1 MLYYTGLILLVIA
14 VSLDGFGVG
23 VSYGMQ
29 KIRMPLLSLI
39 IIMCCSGVIVLI
51 SMTLGDIISQFI
63 TTKMTESIGAII
75 LILIGCFS
83 LWNVL
88 KAPNTEK
95 QTESNHPEPPHTLR
109 TVFTKPKY
117 ADLDRSG
124 SISANESFLLGI
136 ALAMDAFGAGIGASI
151 IGYPAILTALLIAFM
166 SGSFVFCGMRLGLVF
181 SRHKRL
187 QRMGFLPPILL
198 IALGIFNLF

>member
-29 KIRMPLLSLI
+29 KIRMPLLSLV

-63 TTKMTESIGAII
+63 TTKMTESIEAIIII
-75 LILIGCFS
+75 LIDCFS
-83 LWNVL
+83 LLNFLNTAFTKVQQNT
-88 KAPNTEK
+88 KPNL
-95 QTESNHPEPPHTLR
+95 SLR
-109 TVFTKPKY
+109 TVLSLPKY

-124 SISANESFLLGI
+124 SISANEGFLLGI
-136 ALAMDAFGAGIGASI
+136 AIVMDAFGAGIGASI

-166 SGSFVFCGMRLGLVF
+166 T
-181 SRHKRL
+181 
-187 QRMGFLPPILL
+187 
-198 IALGIFNLF
+198 

>member
-29 KIRMPLLSLI
+29 KIRMPLLSLV

-88 KAPNTEK
+88 KTARTKEQQNPNPT
-95 QTESNHPEPPHTLR
+95 HTLR
-109 TVFTKPKY
+109 TVLSSPKY

-187 QRMGFLPPILL
+187 QRMGFLPPVLL
-198 IALGIFNLF
+198 IALGIFNLFK

>member
-29 KIRMPLLSLI
+29 KIRMPLLSLV

-88 KAPNTEK
+88 KTPNTEK
-95 QTESNHPEPPHTLR
+95 QTESNHPNPPHTLR
-109 TVFTKPKY
+109 TVFTKSKY
-117 ADLDRSG
+117 SDLDRSG

-187 QRMGFLPPILL
+187 QRMGFLPPVLL